1 MASALKIDDFEII
14 HLRGPEFTGPVRPA
28 WAPGS
33 TWRRRDATLVKLT
46 TDDGLVGW
54 GTPGYEATPA
64 LEGWIKP
71 RLMGADPLA
80 LEQHAR
86 VFRNAGGCWGVEIA
100 LWDIIGK
107 ACGQP
112 IYKLWGGYAD
122 EVPAYASFIEV
133 RTPDRRAEDVRR
145 VQAEG
150 YRAVKLR
157 LHDWTMKE
165 DLAQVEAVR

>member
-1 MASALKIDDFEII
+1 MASALKIDAFEII
-14 HLRGPEFTGPVRPA
+14 DLGGPEFRSLVRPA

-71 RLMGADPLA
+71 RLLGADPFA

-107 ACGQP
+107 ATGQP
-112 IYKLWGGYAD
+112 LYKLWGGYRD
-122 EVPAYASFIEV
+122 RVPGYPSCVEG
-133 RTPDRRAEDVRR
+133 RSGEQPP
-145 VQAEG
+145 QAAPPRQAPG
-150 YRAVKLR
+150 RPPLQLP
-157 LHDWTMKE
+157 LH
-165 DLAQVEAVR
+165 